1 MKKAIVTTLFLAVA
15 ISMSACDKAEVEKKP
30 VIIEDSA
37 QLNLEDPSALAESED
52 NTATA
57 NNDNKKAD
65 EETVVK
71 DTKGETSVAD
81 DERIAAAEAKA
92 VTMAEEERSNL
103 AAEASAEERKEADG
117 SNSVSEPVRTEPQLV
132 ARESSETDEAMA
144 VSIEGTEETVQGKRY
159 KSNQGYEIVY
169 DSERFKRESQ
179 ENTDS
184 FLAENSDPTI
194 YPYIYVNISR
204 LEDTTVDAYSKELFR
219 RLTSEGQGSVSIS
232 TNKEKGQKTSKD
244 AEVTVQT
251 GYKWDSVIRKY
262 HVIGEADKIFLIE
275 TQYYLEAEEG
285 YGARLQAMLDT
296 FYIP

>member
-1 MKKAIVTTLFLAVA
+1 
-15 ISMSACDKAEVEKKP
+15 
-30 VIIEDSA
+30 
-37 QLNLEDPSALAESED
+37 
-52 NTATA
+52 
-57 NNDNKKAD
+57 
-65 EETVVK
+65 
-71 DTKGETSVAD
+71 
-81 DERIAAAEAKA
+81 
-92 VTMAEEERSNL
+92 MAEEERSNL
-103 AAEASAEERKEADG
+103 VAEASAEERKEADG